1 MREIKFRFWNK
12 ITSEWEDDFFVCLW
26 NGGVYNVR
34 AMLEGNIT
42 YIIPCQYTG
51 RDDKNGKE
59 IFEGDIMYNKYP
71 DRVEENGYGED
82 FAEIAFK
89 DGSFGWIGSITG
101 KFHSFA
107 EEPLE
112 DYEIV
117 GNIYENADLL
127 KKKI

>member
-1 MREIKFRFWNK
+1 
-12 ITSEWEDDFFVCLW
+12 
-26 NGGVYNVR
+26 
-34 AMLEGNIT
+34 
-42 YIIPCQYTG
+42 
-51 RDDKNGKE
+51 
-59 IFEGDIMYNKYP
+59 MYNKYP

-117 GNIYENADLL
+117 GNIYEKLDPRL
-127 KKKI
+127 KGAAALSVFAHLEALVQQGQVICDGEPTLGGRYQRV